1 MMTKQETDIFQVQI
15 ELALANMID
24 ELNDENTR
32 ASRREI
38 LAQERRRYEAAQER
52 IEQGRFGKC
61 CDCHDDIEIP
71 YLQANP
77 AAPFCEYC
85 QEDKDARR
93 Q

>member
-1 MMTKQETDIFQVQI
+1 MLTKLVIDGFQVQI

-24 ELNDENTR
+24 ELNDKKTR
-32 ASRREI
+32 VVRCEI
-38 LAQERRRYEAAQER
+38 LRQERRRYEAALDR

-61 CDCHDDIEIP
+61 CACHDEIEMP
-71 YLQANP
+71 YLQAYP

-85 QEDKDARR
+85 QEEKDALR